1 MALLSS
7 KIFIVYYTIVFNE
20 IKEYKKTTVA
30 LYADGNYYSAYHASG
45 CQKSFLLH

>member
-20 IKEYKKTTVA
+20 IKEYKKTTPAVR
-30 LYADGNYYSAYHASG
+30 YAGEVVTFRN
-45 CQKSFLLH
+45 SF